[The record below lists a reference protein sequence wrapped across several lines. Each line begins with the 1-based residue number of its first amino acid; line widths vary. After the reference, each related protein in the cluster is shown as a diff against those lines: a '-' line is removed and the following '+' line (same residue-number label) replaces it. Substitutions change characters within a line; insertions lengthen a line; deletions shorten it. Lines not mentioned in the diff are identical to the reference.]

1 MTTTTTMEVPLE
13 QFNNS
18 FLFDSFKPQHL
29 WTPLDALD
37 YFSLSPFYDAR
48 SNNELVK
55 AQQKSLE
62 ALKDFKNQ
70 GFEYQI
76 QPTGKE
82 PTLFVIVRQRRI
94 SVIDVSVEAI
104 YYIHEK
110 LLVQA
115 PNLKVSETS
124 AFFDILFLNA
134 ILSIGFI
141 RFQIEKSE

>member
-1 MTTTTTMEVPLE
+1 MHSNHNIYGHPWVSLL
-13 QFNNS
+13 
-18 FLFDSFKPQHL
+18 LFFFFKL
-29 WTPLDALD
+29 VELTSLLDALE
-37 YFSLSPFYDAR
+37 YFSLSPFYDSK

-82 PTLFVIVRQRRI
+82 PILFVIVRQRRI
-94 SVIDVSVEAI
+94 SIIDVSVEAV

-115 PNLKVSETS
+115 PNLKVS
-124 AFFDILFLNA
+124 
-134 ILSIGFI
+134 
-141 RFQIEKSE
+141 